1 MHSRTR
7 CILLLTVLACFASI
21 RPANAQVLTKATDP
35 ANPVVNDQ
43 YESGGGS
50 WIDVDRDGYL
60 DLFVA
65 HGNLSNQNN
74 SLYVNDRAGGFKKI
88 TTGAMVTDGG
98 SSIGSTWGDFNNDG
112 NLDLFVTNR
121 GSFGNF
127 LYLGNGDT
135 TFVKVTTGSIV
146 TDHAN
151 SNSGSWVDLDGDGI
165 LDLYVVN
172 FQGNDYFYRGNGSP
186 QFDFTRVDTILPVND
201 GANFSIA
208 GSWGDMNN
216 DRRPDLFVGN
226 AGTQNDALYINNG
239 NLQFT
244 KITVAD
250 GKATLGGSWGD
261 YDNDGN
267 LDFVACNYTGQTNI
281 LYHNSGP
288 PSYQLIP
295 VGGSSVSLD
304 AGNYVG
310 SAWGDYDND
319 GHLDLFIANDGGQSL
334 LLHNDGPPNYTF
346 TKITGADPVTNVGNS
361 FGAGWADY
369 DGDGQLDLFVANR
382 LNQKDF
388 LYHNGGDSN
397 HWVEFNCTA
406 TATSKS
412 AIGAKVRLKATVNG
426 APEWQLREVPAQT
439 GYNSQNLTL
448 HFGLGDASTIDSLR
462 VEWPS
467 GADELFAGVA
477 ANRHYYIAERDST
490 PPILIIPPNGAQN
503 LTPEI
508 TFQWDRSLY
517 GAPYWLQVSSDSG
530 FTSGFEINDSTVS
543 DTFVSRTLSITSG
556 HLFWR
561 VRSARSIHTGIWSGT
576 FDFAVNG
583 IFFNSN
589 VSAGWNLIS
598 LPVSAGNSSTSHL
611 YPGASGRAFGYDGS
625 SYTIE
630 DTLRAGRGYWLRF
643 GGSHN
648 FQIVGNPVGSDTISV
663 TSGWNLIG
671 TITDPVAVQS
681 VASNPPGIIASRF
694 FGYHSGYFSADSLLP
709 GQGYWVKVNESGQLF
724 LSGTKA
730 APRR

>member
-1 MHSRTR
+1 
-7 CILLLTVLACFASI
+7 V
-21 RPANAQVLTKATDP
+21 TDP

-65 HGNLSNQNN
+65 HGNLSSQNN
-74 SLYVNDRAGGFKKI
+74 SLYINDRAGGFRKI
-88 TTGAMVTDGG
+88 TTGTMVTDGG

-112 NLDLFVTNR
+112 KLDLFVTNR

-226 AGTQNDALYINNG
+226 AGTQSDALYINNG

-244 KITVAD
+244 KITMAD

-295 VGGSSVSLD
+295 VSGSAVSAD

-319 GHLDLFIANDGGQSL
+319 GYLDLFIANDGGQSL

-361 FGAGWADY
+361 FGAVWADY

-397 HWVEFNCTA
+397 RWVEFNCTA
-406 TATSKS
+406 TATNKS
-412 AIGAKVRLKATVNG
+412 AIGAKIRLKATVNG

-448 HFGLGDASTIDSLR
+448 HFGLGDASIIDSLR

-467 GADELFAGVA
+467 GADELFTGVA
-477 ANRHYYIAERDST
+477 ADRHYYISERDST

-503 LTPEI
+503 LLPEI
-508 TFQWDRSLY
+508 TFQWGRSVY

-556 HLFWR
+556 HLYWR

-598 LPVSAGNSSTSHL
+598 LPVAAGNSSTSHL

-625 SYTIE
+625 SYSIE

-643 GGSHN
+643 NGNHV
-648 FQIVGNPVGSDTISV
+648 FQIVGNPVGADTVSV